1 LKNNVPGLNN
11 LVMRARGELLN
22 STGSR
27 EKAYHLEDSRSE
39 DSGEAKPTSKRR
51 VREYAETIALTI
63 FVGLFLKFF
72 IIEAYRIPT
81 ASMENTLMAGDFL
94 LVNKLIYGAN
104 TPRYIPFT
112 NVALPF
118 VTFPAISQPDRGD
131 VIVFEF
137 PGGYTEASE
146 SEVVNYVKRCIA
158 TPGDTL
164 AIVDRVVYVN
174 GERIPLPPTAKLEK
188 RKIFPKGFGD
198 SRIFPRGAVFNGD
211 NYGPLI
217 VPKAGQEIQLSEN
230 NIEQWRNLIEHE
242 GHSVDAD
249 AGNVRIDGI
258 PVASY
263 QIEKDY
269 YFVMGDNR
277 GNSLDSRFW
286 GFVPE
291 DLIIG
296 EAMIVYWSWD
306 EYPAQGVLGN
316 WSAIRWGRIGTLVK

>member
-1 LKNNVPGLNN
+1 
-11 LVMRARGELLN
+11 MRSRGELLK

-27 EKAYHLEDSRSE
+27 EKAYHLENSRSE
-39 DSGEAKPTSKRR
+39 DSSEAKPTSKSR
-51 VREYAETIALTI
+51 VREYAGTIALTI
-63 FVGLFLKFF
+63 LVGLFLKFF

-94 LVNKLIYGAN
+94 LVNKFIYGAN

-118 VTFPAISQPDRGD
+118 VTFPAVSQIEHGD

-137 PGGYTEASE
+137 PGGHAEANE

-158 TPGDTL
+158 IPGDTL
-164 AIVDRVVYVN
+164 AIVDRVVHVN
-174 GERIPLPPTAKLEK
+174 GERIPLPPTAKVEK
-188 RKIFPKGFGD
+188 RKMFPKGFTD
-198 SRIFPRGAVFNGD
+198 SRIFPRGSTFNRD
-211 NYGPLI
+211 NYGPVI
-217 VPKAGQEIQLSEN
+217 VPMAGQEIQLSAN

-242 GHSVDAD
+242 GHSVDND
-249 AGNVRIDGI
+249 SGNVRMDGN
-258 PVASY
+258 PVVSY

-296 EAMIVYWSWD
+296 EAMTIYWSWD
-306 EYPAQGVLGN
+306 EYPAQGVFGN
-316 WSAIRWGRIGTLVK
+316 WSSIRWGRIGTLVR